1 MDPISIAGTI
11 VGGLLAIGAGAE
23 LSSRQKGLQII
34 GQNDITESNCTAL
47 CVQLRTRWNE
57 LCLAQSDEAYLK
69 DRWQQ
74 AAIAASVAAGLAAAL
89 TYAASAAAASV
100 YGLFVALVL
109 WAASLVAAAA
119 AVAAAGYA
127 SSAFTAFNTAST
139 TTNGRRSAFLAAQN
153 QMLLTCGTTRTN
165 ACTSLLPPCP

>member
-74 AAIAASVAAGLAAAL
+74 AAIAASVAAGVAAPPSYTAPPAPAPPYGPFLSPFLLAASLAAA
-89 TYAASAAAASV
+89 A
-100 YGLFVALVL
+100 
-109 WAASLVAAAA
+109 
-119 AVAAAGYA
+119 
-127 SSAFTAFNTAST
+127 
-139 TTNGRRSAFLAAQN
+139 
-153 QMLLTCGTTRTN
+153 
-165 ACTSLLPPCP
+165 